1 MDHYTFVSYATAK
14 HITKY
19 YSTSFSL
26 SSRLFD
32 RGVRPHIYAIY
43 GLVRVADE
51 IVDTYRGEAA
61 ADELDTFEAATIE
74 ALKTGYSANPIIHAF
89 VHTAR
94 EYGIDVTEIKP
105 FFESMRRDLS
115 KVAFTE
121 QEYERYIYGSAE
133 VVGLMCLKVFTE
145 GNTKKYQ
152 ELEAGA
158 KALGSAYQKV
168 NFLRDISNDVSRLGR
183 VYFPNVADGA
193 LDEDQKAVIIADIS
207 KDFAVAETYIS
218 KLPSSARRAVKTS
231 YLFYSKLLKKL
242 ARTPVNVLMKQ
253 RIRVSPGTKVCLFM
267 RGYFS

>member
-32 RGVRPHIYAIY
+32 PEVRPHIYAIY

-61 ADELDTFEAATIE
+61 ADELNTFEVATIE
-74 ALKTGYSANPIIHAF
+74 ALRTGYSANPIIHAF

-94 EYGIDVTEIKP
+94 EYGIGAPEIKP

-115 KVAFTE
+115 KVAFT
-121 QEYERYIYGSAE
+121 QNEYERYIYGSAE
-133 VVGLMCLKVFTE
+133 VVGLMCLKVFTS
-145 GNTKKYQ
+145 GDTKLYRK
-152 ELEAGA
+152 LEPGA
-158 KALGSAYQKV
+158 KALGAAYQKV

-193 LDEDQKAVIIADIS
+193 LNEDEKAAIITDIS
-207 KDFAVAETYIS
+207 KDFAAAETYIS

-231 YLFYSKLLKKL
+231 YLFYSKLLTKL
-242 ARTPVNVLMKQ
+242 AHTPVSVLMKQ
-253 RIRVSPGTKVCLFM
+253 RIRVRATTKVCLFI